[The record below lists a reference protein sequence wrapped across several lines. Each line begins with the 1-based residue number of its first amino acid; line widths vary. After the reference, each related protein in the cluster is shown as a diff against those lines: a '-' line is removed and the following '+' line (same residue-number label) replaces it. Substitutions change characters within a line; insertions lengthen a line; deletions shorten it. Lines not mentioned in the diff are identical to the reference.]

1 MTVLTAA
8 GEARATNIRRTKHYG
23 HAAVQGRATHVDM
36 PYDASLCKHWTD
48 TMGRDSAAISQRF
61 LASVTTAHHTDSKQ
75 HVPPWYISRS
85 LRASRSVAAAAIL
98 KGLTA
103 RRLQLDFRD
112 FCTKSAAYSMLGFLK
127 TFRSLLS
134 RQRRPNDWVTS
145 RDLELYG
152 CESNSANTSLQIAY

>member
-8 GEARATNIRRTKHYG
+8 GEARATNIRRTKHSDMQPCR
-23 HAAVQGRATHVDM
+23 AVPHTWTCLTTRL
-36 PYDASLCKHWTD
+36 YASTEPIRWAET
-48 TMGRDSAAISQRF
+48 SAAISQRF

-134 RQRRPNDWVTS
+134 RQRRPND
-145 RDLELYG
+145 
-152 CESNSANTSLQIAY
+152 